1 MVRKSGSSKPAK
13 PVKAAKSQPLL
24 SLNDI
29 AAVAGFVPSGTGAER
44 VLPPGFTRSGD
55 NDGKVSPF
63 SKAKKGGFSYEYPKG
78 SPFKMVQKEKTHGEN
93 VYADLVEA
101 ERRGLV
107 NWNKVVFPMHV
118 VKMLQKNLD
127 MLEK

>member
-1 MVRKSGSSKPAK
+1 MVRKSGSTKPAK
-13 PVKAAKSQPLL
+13 PAKAGKPQAVL
-24 SLNDI
+24 SLEDI
-29 AAVAGFVPSGTGAER
+29 AAVAGFVPSGTGAAR
-44 VLPPGFTRSGD
+44 VLPQGFTRSGD

-78 SPFKMVQKEKTHGEN
+78 SPFKMVQKEKTHGET

-107 NWNKVVFPMHV
+107 KWNQVVFPVHV
-118 VKMLQKNLD
+118 LKVLQKNLD